1 MLTVPGVN
9 VAIIELSMMK
19 KFPTVAMV
27 ESFQMVHVNKTYIFL
42 LSCSFYFILYGR
54 VKYDYNR
61 FAGCFFFLMIFGP
74 FR

>member
-27 ESFQMVHVNKTYIFL
+27 ESFQMVHVNKKYIFFYL
-42 LSCSFYFILYGR
+42 VRFISFYM
-54 VKYDYNR
+54 
-61 FAGCFFFLMIFGP
+61 AE
-74 FR
+74 